1 MKKVLLTIIVII
13 IALFCLIL
21 AIPDESP
28 NPEVDGGVSNE
39 GYASET
45 LIEDNTEAETEAAE
59 SGGEVAAETEEEVI
73 EDELPEQALEEEN
86 LSSDIGFRP
95 EMNGF
100 GFENYGDNID
110 AENLTPAELQRMFGD
125 VVCAKIKDGNC
136 VLTPPAEQWME
147 QINEYMSGGHCEG
160 MAVLSLLMYNDY
172 IKESEY
178 GGNEAIELPLENEL
192 QREIAYW
199 WTTQTVEP
207 TAASVIQGT
216 PVEIL
221 ETLLAM
227 EPGGETYTIG
237 IYKPDGSDGHAITPF
252 AVADRG
258 DGLYA
263 VLVYDNNYPGETR
276 ELYIDT
282 NNNTW
287 QYEASINPQ
296 VESMLYE
303 GNAETMTLE
312 LTPTSARLGLQYC
325 PFCGDSEYGRL
336 GKSRGA
342 AMETARHNEIFL
354 EGDGHLLM
362 MDDQERYLGYLDGQ
376 FVNEIPGAKMV
387 KTRTGST
394 LEDNAE
400 PIYWLPRGINA
411 TIQLDGSTLSEES
424 PSDLVLVGPGY
435 TFGIE
440 GILLEPEQVDT
451 IYFAPEEGW
460 LTYVTDKSQSPNII
474 IGVEEPEA
482 DFYFEIQ
489 GADMMGGGEINVMID
504 TASGDLIINAE
515 KLTNEGAF
523 NLFLTRI
530 DDEMELELYADDLVL
545 KAGSIV
551 YISYAEWTG
560 EGDGLFVGVDLD
572 GDTEID
578 ETYEVED

>member
-1 MKKVLLTIIVII
+1 MRKFLLTIMI
-13 IALFCLIL
+13 IALLFL
-21 AIPDESP
+21 AACDE
-28 NPEVDGGVSNE
+28 NLNADADGEFYEDYE
-39 GYASET
+39 GET
-45 LIEDNTEAETEAAE
+45 FIEEDDTEAEVAE
-59 SGGEVAAETEEEVI
+59 FDEEEVETEEEVI
-73 EDELPEQALEEEN
+73 EDELPEEVEEQVFEEES

-95 EMNGF
+95 QVNGF
-100 GFENYGDNID
+100 GFENYGDDLD

-125 VVCAKIKDGNC
+125 VVCARFKDGDC

-147 QINEYMSGGHCEG
+147 QINEFMSGGHCEG
-160 MAVLSLLMYNDY
+160 MAALSLLMYNNY
-172 IKESEY
+172 IEESIY
-178 GGNEAIELPLENEL
+178 GGSQTVELPLENEL

-199 WTTQTVEP
+199 WTTQAVEP
-207 TAASVIQGT
+207 TVTSLIRGT
-216 PVEIL
+216 PAEIL
-221 ETLLAM
+221 ETLLTM

-263 VLVYDNNYPGETR
+263 VLVYDNNYPWETR

-303 GNAETMTLE
+303 GDAETMTLD

-325 PFCGDSEYGRL
+325 PFCGDSEYGL
-336 GKSRGA
+336 NGKTRGT
-342 AMETARHNEIFL
+342 AMETTRHNEIFL

-376 FVNEIPGAKMV
+376 FVNEIPGAQMV
-387 KTRTGST
+387 KMRTGSS
-394 LEDNAE
+394 LNDNPE

-411 TIQLDGSTLSEES
+411 AIQLDGSTLSEES
-424 PSDLVLVGPGY
+424 SSDLVLVGPGY
-435 TFGIE
+435 TFGVE
-440 GILLEPEQVDT
+440 GILLEPEQVDM
-451 IYFAPEEGW
+451 IYFAPEDGW
-460 LTYVTDKSQSPNII
+460 LTYDTDKSQSPNII
-474 IGVEEPEA
+474 IGVEKPEA

-560 EGDGLFVGVDLD
+560 DGDGLFIGVDLD